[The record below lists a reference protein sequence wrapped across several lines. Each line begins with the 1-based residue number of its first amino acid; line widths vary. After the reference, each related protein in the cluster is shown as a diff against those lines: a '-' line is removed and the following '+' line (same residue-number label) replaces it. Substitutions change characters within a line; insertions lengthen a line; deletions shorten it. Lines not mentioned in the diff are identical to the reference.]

1 MVSLRRSLLGA
12 VACAAVAA
20 LVLPG
25 GPLLGG
31 AGPTGAA
38 ALGPSQAA
46 SLVTTTVSPATAAQA
61 AFARMSEAQR
71 IGQLFMVGGPATGI
85 GSATATAI
93 SRYHVGNLILTGRTY
108 AGASAVRAV
117 TSAADAL
124 TTGAATAGVPLFVAT
139 DQEGGD
145 VRVLQGPGFSWMPTA
160 LTQGT
165 WSDSL
170 LTSRAA
176 TWGREVRWSGV
187 DVNLAPV
194 LDTVSQSFAASN
206 APIGRYQRE
215 FGYTPTVVADKGTS
229 FLRGMRSTGLAVTA
243 KHFPGLGRVTGN
255 TDVTAR
261 VTDTVTTRTSA
272 DLLPFRSAVAAGL
285 DLMMVSSAYYS
296 RIDAG
301 RPAVFSPT
309 IVTTMIRGDLRF
321 AGVVVSDDLGNAAAV
336 QAWSPGARAVNF
348 IAAGGD
354 LVLTVNPTVVPAMVG
369 AVSARVG
376 WDASFR
382 AKVNAAVLRV
392 LTLKAVHGL
401 LAPRLVADGVLGPL
415 TVMALQGWLGLPRT
429 GRLDTTTIV
438 RLQSRVG
445 TVPDGAWGP
454 ASMAALQS
462 YLGTYR
468 DGARTWNT
476 RTVALLQRYLTTQL

>member
-1 MVSLRRSLLGA
+1 MVSLQGSLPGTL
-12 VACAAVAA
+12 VCAGVAA
-20 LVLPG
+20 LVISGGSGLG
-25 GPLLGG
+25 GPL
-31 AGPTGAA
+31 PSAA
-38 ALGPSQAA
+38 TAPSQGVA
-46 SLVTTTVSPATAAQA
+46 LVSATVSPAAAAQA

-93 SRYHVGNLILTGRTY
+93 TRYHVGSVILTGRTY

-124 TTGAATAGVPLFVAT
+124 TTPAATAGVPLFVAT
-139 DQEGGD
+139 DQEGGY

-165 WSDSL
+165 WADTL

-176 TWGREVRWSGV
+176 GWGREVRWSGV

-206 APIGRYQRE
+206 APIGYYQRE
-215 FGYTPTVVADKGTS
+215 FGYTPSVVADKGTA
-229 FLRGMRSTGLAVTA
+229 FLRGMRSSGLAVTG

-255 TDVTAR
+255 TDTTAR
-261 VTDTVTTRTSA
+261 VTDTVTTRTSP
-272 DLLPFRSAVAAGL
+272 DLLPFRSAVASGL

-296 RIDAG
+296 RIDSS

-309 IVTTMIRGDLRF
+309 VVTGMIRGDLRF
-321 AGVVVSDDLGNAAAV
+321 AGVIVSDDLGNARAV
-336 QAWSPGARAVNF
+336 QSWTPGARAVSF
-348 IAAGGD
+348 IEAGGD
-354 LVLTVNPTVVPAMVG
+354 LVLTVNPTLVPAMVG
-369 AVSARVG
+369 AVTARLAT
-376 WDASFR
+376 DAMFR
-382 AKVNAAVLRV
+382 GKVDAAVLRV
-392 LTLKAVHGL
+392 LTLKAAHGL
-401 LAPRLVADGVLGPL
+401 LAPRLVAEGVLGPL
-415 TVMALQGWLGLPRT
+415 TVGALQAWLGIART
-429 GRLDTTTIV
+429 GRLDSTTV
-438 RLQSRVG
+438 ARLQSRIG

-454 ASMAALQS
+454 NSMAALQS
-462 YLGTYR
+462 YLGTSR

-476 RTVALLQRYLTTQL
+476 RTVALLQRYLNTQL